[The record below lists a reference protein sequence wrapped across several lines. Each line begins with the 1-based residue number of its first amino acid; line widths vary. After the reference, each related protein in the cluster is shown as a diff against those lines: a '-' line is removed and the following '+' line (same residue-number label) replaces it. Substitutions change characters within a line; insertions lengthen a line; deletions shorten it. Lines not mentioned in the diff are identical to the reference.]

1 MNNIWTDS
9 LDSLT
14 YFFLFYADGR
24 GVFPGRCVCEFVTY
38 ITNLD
43 LLLCDPDS
51 ELDEQKTEVRKAVG
65 LALEDYMSY
74 QRMSHA
80 DVLRLK
86 QYIRKFC
93 DDEMIVTEKVIGWYS
108 DLIDDVYASVQIGK
122 VWWKNA

>member
-1 MNNIWTDS
+1 METIWTGS
-9 LDSLT
+9 LNSLT
-14 YFFLFYADGR
+14 YFFLCYADGK
-24 GVFPGRCVCEFVTY
+24 GVPQRRCVGDFVAY
-38 ITNLD
+38 IVNLD
-43 LLLCDPDS
+43 LLLCNPDS
-51 ELDEQKTEVRKAVG
+51 GLHEQKTETRKAVG

-74 QRMSHA
+74 HGMSPA

-122 VWWKNA
+122 E